1 MELWVFIVGF
11 VCGIVT
17 FLLVSNALFIIVGN
31 ILFGARPVLCLYV
44 RNPFMRLYSRSREKS
59 VCALCHRIPF
69 GKLFVDK
76 PDAEF
81 VYRVGQYGIDIC
93 ESGRP
98 TTSCAFCF
106 LIQSSLAKLDELPRR
121 PRLSVELSAPW
132 YDRILQVIHHYAFFY
147 RRGSLFITMASAGPG
162 LVELKVMSPYEW
174 HRPENADPWDS
185 QRCRVKFLIQDV
197 ADDIQPHPE
206 MEDLLGT
213 KSAVDFD
220 LIQHWIETCRKQ
232 HGVCDRHPWGSPKEE
247 SWPKRLI
254 DVRGCHIVN
263 APQNADY
270 LALSYVWGTDV
281 SLKLTTEN
289 VEEISREGALENPK
303 YKLPK
308 TVLDAMTTCK
318 KCGQRYLWVDLLCIV
333 QDDKKDKDEE
343 IRKMDKIYGSAVATI
358 IAADGRDMN
367 YGLRGVAPGTRDIRF
382 DPRLCS
388 EAFVSEVNPTMK
400 LKAPLE
406 RTRHSDLLP
415 NFSRDHNHAPSVGG
429 LHPATLG
436 AFKEEP
442 VQLLG
447 NTIWSSRA
455 WTFQEWLLSKRLLI
469 FQNDRVFWYC
479 KQRLWCEKFTQNIDS
494 IEFCIDQK
502 YQVTNRLQL
511 EPSYFLLNPQAGQQD
526 GSVEIRKDGTT
537 VIVRSGKFAAYG
549 WAVHAYTQRHLSD
562 HGDIQNAFK
571 GISKVLESSFG
582 TGMLYCLP
590 ESHLDSALL
599 WRPVT
604 RLHRRN
610 AGDFPSWSW
619 TGWVGQVSYE
629 DPYGIG
635 EGRKRSELYWGES
648 GEERLR
654 CFIRWHKYSP
664 ESKTFTPINGH
675 GYGISSMPNIQ
686 IPTPNLGG
694 DPPRG
699 WDQLLAVPDI
709 LAPPFNPIIASQGL
723 LLHTLYA
730 KLRVGHGHAFDVLN
744 DVGDWI
750 GNGVFDGDIVPNC
763 SHLMIV
769 ISKAQFFWTSEEVRN
784 RDLYKTPAEHRLYNV
799 LLVKQDTKR
808 ETVQRI
814 GSARV
819 CKEEFH
825 RLSSGGKDF
834 YLV

>member
-1 MELWVFIVGF
+1 MHVLRHREYRL
-11 VCGIVT
+11 
-17 FLLVSNALFIIVGN
+17 SDNN
-31 ILFGARPVLCLYV
+31 ISYSARPVLRLYV

-59 VCALCHRIPF
+59 VCALCQRIPF
-69 GKLFVDK
+69 GKLFVHT
-76 PDAEF
+76 PGARF
-81 VYRVGQYGIDIC
+81 VYSVGQYGIDIC

-98 TTSCAFCF
+98 ITSCAFCF

-121 PRLSVELSAPW
+121 SRLSVKLSTPW
-132 YDRILQVIHHYAFFY
+132 YKRMLQVVQHNMSYY
-147 RRGSLFITMASAGPG
+147 RECSLFIAMASVEPG
-162 LVELKVMSPYEW
+162 LVELKVMDYYEW
-174 HRPENADPWDS
+174 QELKNAGQWDS
-185 QRCRVKFLIQDV
+185 QSCSRKFLIQNV
-197 ADDIQPHPE
+197 ADDVQPHPE
-206 MEDLLGT
+206 MEDSLGT
-213 KSAVDFD
+213 KSTVDFD
-220 LIQHWIETCRKQ
+220 LIQRWIETCCKQ
-232 HGVCDRHPWGSPKEE
+232 HGICGRHAWGSPKEE

-254 DVRGCHIVN
+254 DVRECRIVE
-263 APQNADY
+263 ASQNTDY

-289 VEEISREGALENPK
+289 VEEISQEGALENPQ
-303 YKLPK
+303 YKLPR
-308 TVLDAMTTCK
+308 TVLDAMTACR
-318 KCGQRYLWVDLLCIV
+318 KCRQRYLWVDLLCIV
-333 QDDKKDKDEE
+333 QNDEKDKQEE

-367 YGLRGVAPGTRDIRF
+367 YGLRGVTPGTRDIMF

-388 EAFVSEVNPTMK
+388 EAFVREVNPTMK
-400 LKAPLE
+400 LRAPLQ
-406 RTRHSDLLP
+406 RTRRSDSLP
-415 NFSRDHNHAPSVGG
+415 NFSRDHNHHNHVPSVGG
-429 LHPATLG
+429 LRPATLG
-436 AFKEEP
+436 TFEEEP
-442 VQLLG
+442 VPLLG

-494 IEFCIDQK
+494 LEFCVDQK
-502 YQVTNRLQL
+502 YQLTNRFQL
-511 EPSYFLLNPQAGQQD
+511 EPSYFLSKPQAGQQD
-526 GSVEIRKDGTT
+526 GSVEVRKDGTT

-549 WAVHAYTQRHLSD
+549 WAVHAYTQRYLSN
-562 HGDIQNAFK
+562 HRDIQNAFK
-571 GISKVLESSFG
+571 GISKVLEPCFG

-590 ESHLDSALL
+590 ESHLDAALL

-604 RLHRRN
+604 CLHRRN
-610 AGDFPSWSW
+610 VGDFPSWSW

-635 EGRKRSELYWGES
+635 EGGKRSELYWGES

-664 ESKTFTPINGH
+664 ESNTFTPINSH
-675 GYGISSMPNIQ
+675 GYGISSIPNIQ
-686 IPTPNLGG
+686 IPTSNLGG

-699 WDQLLAVPDI
+699 WDQLLAAPDI
-709 LAPPFNPIIASQGL
+709 LAPPFDPIIASRSL
-723 LLHTLYA
+723 LLNTLYA
-730 KLRVGHGHAFDVLN
+730 KLRVRRNRLQGYGHAFDVLN

-750 GNGVFDGDIVPNC
+750 GNGVFDGDTVPNC
-763 SHLMIV
+763 SHSMIV
-769 ISKAQFFWTSEEVRN
+769 ISQAQFFWTPKEVRN
-784 RDLYKTPAEHRLYNV
+784 RGLYKTPAEHKLYNV

-825 RLSSGGKDF
+825 RLSSGEKDF